1 MQNKTA
7 LITGASSGIGYE
19 LAKILAKNCDVLV
32 LVSRRQERLLEV
44 KKELEN
50 SSRVFVKIIV
60 KDLSQPGAVDD
71 IYRELESE
79 KISVDIL
86 INNAGVGHLGSF
98 TETDWRHD
106 TDMIATN
113 IMALTHMTKLFVKD
127 MIVRKNGKIINVA
140 STAAFQPG
148 PFMAVYYA
156 SKAYVL
162 SFSEA
167 IANELQGT
175 GVTVTA
181 LCPGPTAT
189 DFAKVAEMERSR
201 LFSIKPPASAAAV
214 ARYGY
219 DAMMKGKTVA
229 VHGVVN
235 KIIAFSV
242 RLSPRKLVPLIS
254 RRLHEKN

>member
-1 MQNKTA
+1 MRNKTA

-19 LAKILAKNCDVLV
+19 FAKILAKDCDVLV
-32 LVSRRQERLLEV
+32 LVSRRRERLLEV
-44 KKELEN
+44 KRELEN
-50 SSRVFVKIIV
+50 SAAVSVKIIV
-60 KDLSQPGAVDD
+60 KDLSQPGAGED
-71 IYRELESE
+71 IYNELESE

-86 INNAGVGHLGSF
+86 INNAGVGHLGAF
-98 TETDWRHD
+98 TEIDWRQD

-113 IMALTHMTKLFVKD
+113 ITALTHMTKLFVKG
-127 MIVRKNGKIINVA
+127 MIARKKGKIMNVA

-148 PFMAVYYA
+148 PLMAVYYA

-167 IANELQGT
+167 IAYELRGT

-189 DFAKVAEMERSR
+189 DFAKVAVMERSK
-201 LFSIKPPASAAAV
+201 LFRFKPPASASDV

-242 RLSPRKLVPLIS
+242 RLSPRKYLPLIV

>member
-1 MQNKTA
+1 MRNKTA

-19 LAKILAKNCDVLV
+19 FAKILAKDSDVLV
-32 LVSRRQERLLEV
+32 LVSRRRERLLEV
-44 KKELEN
+44 KRELED
-50 SSRVFVKIIV
+50 SAPVSVKIIV
-60 KDLSQPGAVDD
+60 KDLSQPGAVED

-79 KISVDIL
+79 KMSVDIL

-106 TDMIATN
+106 ADMIATN
-113 IMALTHMTKLFVKD
+113 ITALTHMTKLFVKD
-127 MIVRKNGKIINVA
+127 MIVRKKGRIMNVA

-148 PFMAVYYA
+148 PLMAVYYA

-167 IANELQGT
+167 IANELRGT
-175 GVTVTA
+175 GVTITA

-189 DFAKVAEMERSR
+189 NFAKVADMERSK
-201 LFSIKPPASAAAV
+201 LFMLKPPASASDV
-214 ARYGY
+214 AHYGY
-219 DAMMKGKTVA
+219 DAMMKGKTV
-229 VHGVVN
+229 VVPGVVN

-242 RLSPRKLVPLIS
+242 RLSPRKLLPLIS
-254 RRLHEKN
+254 RRLNEKN

>member
-1 MQNKTA
+1 MRNKTA

-19 LAKILAKNCDVLV
+19 FAKILAKDCDVLV
-32 LVSRRQERLLEV
+32 LVSRRRERLLEV
-44 KKELEN
+44 KRELEN
-50 SSRVFVKIIV
+50 SAAVSVKIIV
-60 KDLSQPGAVDD
+60 KDLSQPGAGED
-71 IYRELESE
+71 IYNELESE

-86 INNAGVGHLGSF
+86 INNAGVGHLGAF
-98 TETDWRHD
+98 TEIDWRQD

-113 IMALTHMTKLFVKD
+113 ITALTHMTKLFVKG
-127 MIVRKNGKIINVA
+127 MIARKKGKIMNVA

-148 PFMAVYYA
+148 PLMAVYYA

-167 IANELQGT
+167 IAYELQGT

-189 DFAKVAEMERSR
+189 DFAKVADMERSK
-201 LFSIKPPASAAAV
+201 LFMFKPPASASDV

-242 RLSPRKLVPLIS
+242 RLSPRKYLPLIV

>member
-1 MQNKTA
+1 KRE
-7 LITGASSGIGYE
+7 I
-19 LAKILAKNCDVLV
+19 
-32 LVSRRQERLLEV
+32 
-44 KKELEN
+44 EN
-50 SSRVFVKIIV
+50 SAPVSVKIIV
-60 KDLSQPGAVDD
+60 KDISQPGAGED

-86 INNAGVGHLGSF
+86 INNAGVGHLGAF
-98 TETDWRHD
+98 TEIDWRQD

-113 IMALTHMTKLFVKD
+113 ITALTHMTKLFVKD
-127 MIVRKNGKIINVA
+127 MIARKQGKIMNVA

-148 PFMAVYYA
+148 PLMAVYYA

-167 IANELQGT
+167 IAYELQGT

-181 LCPGPTAT
+181 LCPGPTST
-189 DFAKVAEMERSR
+189 DFAKVADMERSN
-201 LFSIKPPASAAAV
+201 LFMFKPPASASDV

-242 RLSPRKLVPLIS
+242 RLSPRKFLPLIV
-254 RRLHEKN
+254 RLLHKKN

>member
-1 MQNKTA
+1 MRNKTA

-19 LAKILAKNCDVLV
+19 FAKILAKDCDVLV
-32 LVSRRQERLLEV
+32 LVSRRRERLLEV
-44 KKELEN
+44 KRELEN
-50 SSRVFVKIIV
+50 SAAVSVKIIV
-60 KDLSQPGAVDD
+60 KDLSQPGAGED
-71 IYRELESE
+71 IYNELESE

-86 INNAGVGHLGSF
+86 INNAGVGHLGAF
-98 TETDWRHD
+98 TEIDWRQN

-113 IMALTHMTKLFVKD
+113 ITALTHMTKLFVKG
-127 MIVRKNGKIINVA
+127 MIARKKGKIMNVA

-148 PFMAVYYA
+148 PLMAVYYA

-167 IANELQGT
+167 IAYELRGT

-189 DFAKVAEMERSR
+189 DFAKVADMERSN
-201 LFSIKPPASAAAV
+201 LFRFKPPASASDV

-242 RLSPRKLVPLIS
+242 RLSPRKLLPLIV
-254 RRLHEKN
+254 RHLHKKN